1 MRSILG
7 RSRVTHF
14 MADLL
19 SFGNPIGSGGGEPE
33 RLCVALLDRLPV
45 DIAEEGI
52 HIFRGG
58 GAVIHVKAVL
68 IHIEREQRHA
78 GDCAVHMIPRPM
90 VVQRAGVEI
99 VDEYAPTRYAGKTHA
114 GAAEVGLPRS
124 EEHTPALKSL
134 MRN

>member
-1 MRSILG
+1 MNRVISHGQAMRSILG

-68 IHIEREQRHA
+68 
-78 GDCAVHMIPRPM
+78 VH
-90 VVQRAGVEI
+90 
-99 VDEYAPTRYAGKTHA
+99 
-114 GAAEVGLPRS
+114 RS
-124 EEHTPALKSL
+124 EESRVGKACVSTCRFRWSPCL
-134 MRN
+134 

>member
-1 MRSILG
+1 MRISDWSSDVCSSDLSILG

-68 IHIEREQRHA
+68 VHIEREQRHA
-78 GDCAVHMIPRPM
+78 GDRAVHVIPRP
-90 VVQRAGVEI
+90 VI
-99 VDEYAPTRYAGKTHA
+99 VDRKSTRLNSSH
-114 GAAEVGLPRS
+114 
-124 EEHTPALKSL
+124 
-134 MRN
+134 